1 MMIGMRLRRV
11 GSSALLIECR
21 DGEHVEAWRAEI
33 WRRRESGELRVTDIV
48 PGART
53 VLLDGVTPETAA
65 LLGDWPEPTVLSK
78 QGQRLVE
85 ISTTFDG
92 EDLPDVAAHWGVSV
106 DSAVSRLTESSL
118 YVAFC
123 GFAPGFAYLRG
134 LPEAWSVP
142 RLAAP
147 RPRVP
152 AGAVG
157 LAGPYAG
164 IYPTASPGGW
174 RLVGRTDQELF
185 DVRAEPPALLTPGTR
200 VRLVPA

>member
-1 MMIGMRLRRV
+1 MRLRRA
-11 GSSALLIECR
+11 GFSALLVECR

-33 WRRRESGELRVTDIV
+33 WRRREAGELRVTDIV

-53 VLLDGVTPETAA
+53 VLLDGVAPGTAE
-65 LLGDWPEPTVLSK
+65 LLADWPEPSVAQK
-78 QGQRLVE
+78 QVQRLVE
-85 ISTTFDG
+85 IPTTFDG
-92 EDLPDVAAHWGVSV
+92 EDLSEVAAIWGVS
-106 DSAVSRLTESSL
+106 STAVIDRLIGTEL
-118 YVAFC
+118 VVAFG

-134 LPEAWSVP
+134 MPEAWSVP

-152 AGAVG
+152 AGSVG

-174 RLVGRTDQELF
+174 RLVGHTDQQLF

-200 VRLVPA
+200 VRLGPA